1 MRSLHDHPVS
11 PVLSSTAHRS
21 PAIEPGASRQR
32 YLRTVVIAGVV
43 STSTWLWLQLD
54 LLDGRVF
61 GNFYDLQARA
71 LLNGHLDVPAGSLGN
86 EAFAVRGQEF
96 LYNPPGPSLLRMP
109 LFLVTDRFDGRLTV
123 LSMLLAWL
131 VTLTLL
137 ALLIWRA
144 RRILRGSAPLPRW
157 EAAGYGVLI
166 IAATLGTTLVYLS
179 AIPWVFHEAYAWAVP
194 MALGSAYALTGL
206 IERPSMGRALST
218 GLFTLG
224 AILCRTTA
232 GWACA
237 AAVLVTAAW
246 FFRDGRAASGR
257 RLWWTVGLAGAL
269 PVLIGVAIN
278 WAKFRHPWAF
288 PIQNQVFTALSES
301 RRQTLAST
309 GGDGFSPRVVLS
321 TVPAYLRPDGLH
333 LSAIFPYLS
342 LPAEPAKTY
351 GGIAFDRTYRT
362 GSITAFMPLLVGLAA
377 WGTVTAFRRRG
388 PAGAV
393 VLRLPLLGLALIP
406 AAVVFGAYIT
416 HRYTA
421 EFLPFL
427 LFGSVVGAI
436 ALAPAVAALDLT
448 VRRLALSG
456 LAAAALFGVLANVAV
471 AMSVQAQANPGP
483 VLQSFVD
490 RQAHFSELTG
500 DPLDD
505 HVVAS
510 VQLPTEGPTDE
521 LRIIGE
527 CQALYVGTGELYQ
540 PWVEVGNRDFRVS
553 FTPAAVEVGV
563 RSDPVLLAEFVG
575 HHRSQLVLERAG
587 ADAFRVSLTG
597 GGESRT
603 TDWVEVAP
611 GSTATIEVRTE
622 DAEDYVVV
630 GPGEAS
636 MRVPKTSLDAEFVSL
651 PNVLVPAP
659 INPFALSAD
668 GLSVLPQPSPALAT
682 CDRLRE
688 RYLERVE
695 TS

>member
-1 MRSLHDHPVS
+1 METDAEAPRRWAWEPQDADVRRYIRWAGGAGALA
-11 PVLSSTAHRS
+11 TA
-21 PAIEPGASRQR
+21 
-32 YLRTVVIAGVV
+32 L
-43 STSTWLWLQLD
+43 WLWLQLD

-71 LLNGHLDVPAGSLGN
+71 LLDGHLDVPAGSLGN

-131 VTLTLL
+131 VTLTVL
-137 ALLIWRA
+137 ALLIWRV
-144 RRILRGSAPLPRW
+144 RRILRGTATLPRW
-157 EAAGYGVLI
+157 EATGYGALI
-166 IAATLGTTLVYLS
+166 IAATLGTTLVYLG

-206 IERPSMGRALST
+206 IERPSIGRAVTT

-232 GWACA
+232 GWACV

-246 FFRDGRAASGR
+246 FFRGGRGASGR
-257 RLWWTVGLAGAL
+257 RLWWKVSLAGAL

-288 PIQNQVFTALSES
+288 PLQNQVFTTLSES
-301 RRQTLAST
+301 RRQTLAAT
-309 GGDGFSPRVVLS
+309 GGDGFSPKVVFS
-321 TVPAYLRPDGLH
+321 TLPAYLRPDGLH
-333 LSAIFPYLS
+333 LSSIFPYLS
-342 LPAEPAKTY
+342 LPAEPAATH
-351 GGIAFDRTYRT
+351 GGVTFDRTYRT
-362 GSITAFMPLLVGLAA
+362 GSITAFMPLLLGLAV

-388 PAGAV
+388 PTGAV
-393 VLRLPLLGLALIP
+393 VLRLPLLGVALIP
-406 AAVVFGAYIT
+406 GAVVFGAYIT

-436 ALAPAVAALDLT
+436 ALSPTVAALDLT
-448 VRRLALSG
+448 RRRLALSG
-456 LAAAALFGVLANVAV
+456 LAAAALFGVLANLAV
-471 AMSVQAQANPGP
+471 AMTLQAQANPGP

-490 RQAHFSELTG
+490 RQARFSSWTG
-500 DPLDD
+500 EPLDD

-510 VQLPTEGPTDE
+510 VQLPTDGPTDE

-527 CQALYVGTGELYQ
+527 CQALYVGTGERYE
-540 PWVEVGNRDFRVS
+540 PWVEVGNRSLRVD
-553 FTPAAVEVGV
+553 FTPAPVESGV
-563 RSDPVLLAEFVG
+563 PSDPLVLAEFVG
-575 HHRSQLVLERAG
+575 HHRSRLLLERAG
-587 ADAFRVSLTG
+587 ADAFRLSLTG
-597 GGESRT
+597 GGQSLRT
-603 TDWVEVAP
+603 AWVEVTP
-611 GSTATIEVRTE
+611 GSIARIEVSAE
-622 DAEDYVVV
+622 DPGDYVVS
-630 GPGEAS
+630 GPGEMS
-636 MRVPKTSLDAEFVSL
+636 IRVPKESLDAAFVSL

-659 INPFALSAD
+659 LNPSGLSAV
-668 GLSVLPQPSPALAT
+668 GLSVLPQPTPVLTT

-688 RYLERVE
+688 RYLEGLG